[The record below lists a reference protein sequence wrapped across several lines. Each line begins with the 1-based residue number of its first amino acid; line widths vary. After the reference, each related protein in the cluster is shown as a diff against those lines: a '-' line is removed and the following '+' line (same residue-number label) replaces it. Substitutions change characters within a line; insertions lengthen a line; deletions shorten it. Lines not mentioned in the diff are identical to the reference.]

1 MLESPLPR
9 STHGQRGMPRRMLK
23 PSIACSVALLVAHGA
38 FAELRLV
45 PEPRQ
50 VTSGTGH
57 FALRG
62 AIPIIVPSGDAEDL
76 FAAGLLA
83 EEIRTRTGAEPRIAS
98 QGSGPIVL
106 SREALPEVGDQGYR
120 IDAAPNGIRVRART
134 ATGLFYGV
142 QTLRQMIDSDGVPAA
157 TIVDWPALAWRGF
170 HDDLSRGPVPTL
182 ASLERQVRTAA
193 EYKMNLYALYME
205 HSFAYRSEPLI
216 APPGGALTATEL
228 KELDAYAKLHHVSLL
243 LEQQTL
249 SHLEGML
256 TWEKYR
262 GLAEQPGSDMLTP
275 ASPLT
280 YALIDSLLAE
290 IAPLSSAP
298 FLHIGA
304 DEASDLG
311 QGQSRPL
318 VEARG
323 LAAAYVQHVRRVHDL
338 LAHHGKRTIFWG
350 DFVMKHPERLG
361 DLPTDCIV
369 ASWSFEPLDSYADY
383 LEPFRT
389 AKLDVLVCPGV
400 CNWSRVFPNLGAA
413 IPNIRRFTLEGQRRG
428 AIGQLDCSWDDGGEA
443 LAALLW
449 YPALYGAAAAWQA
462 GDCDPERFR
471 KAFDWAFFRNPGT
484 EMAEAIACLDSAH
497 TIVSSV
503 RPTDMTI
510 ELSWLN
516 PVRPGTRPGAD
527 RENAHPRG
535 AQPRPVG
542 CLPGRRAQD
551 AHRRAARAHRSAN
564 SRAVPTG
571 ARDPDR
577 GQERRA
583 LFFARDAR
591 PARAGSRARRRAAR
605 PLRASMAHG
614 EPSLLAR
621 QSARPVRRRHRHLAA
636 PLRGAA
642 RPHGADAERRAASF
656 LGADRAR
663 PLAGLRLPP
672 LVGRRPVDRG
682 QRHVDQSQVDA
693 QLSAMVNQVIDGLAN
708 HRDARQGE
716 EHAIA
721 GLERPGDH
729 EVLVPGG
736 QCAARFLHVPVEF
749 GEQCLGLFV
758 AVALGAAEIERGLAH
773 LVRDPAGHARHEL
786 GEVSQREGFLVWLPG
801 SLLARNPLQ
810 QPARDHHL
818 LVEFGNEGFGNAHA
832 YLPGGLERAEMVPRP
847 SPATPSNWS
856 ALTSPGPLD

>member
-1 MLESPLPR
+1 MIAFLRSPIPFKVRVFPETTMLPGMATPESSALRPTVGTTIAISTAFAAANLFHALDLMGSLRAIVAGPGTASPRHDHASLHRSPAPRHGAGMLESPLPR

-50 VTSGTGH
+50 VTSGTGR

-62 AIPIIVPSGDAEDL
+62 AITIIVPSGDAEDL

-516 PVRPGTRPGAD
+516 PVRSGLD
-527 RENAHPRG
+527 RQLLAML
-535 AQPRPVG
+535 APVAKQ
-542 CLPGRRAQD
+542 LRA
-551 AHRRAARAHRSAN
+551 
-564 SRAVPTG
+564 T
-571 ARDPDR
+571 
-577 GQERRA
+577 QERALERIARTRIRGGRNLDLLDAYQAAALRMHTVGQRA
-583 LFFARDAR
+583 LIAQRIR
-591 PARAGSRARRRAAR
+591 ELYQRALATQTGDKKAALSSLREMLGQLAQGRARTVE
-605 PLRASMAHG
+605 LRALYEQAWLTESRPYWLG
-614 EPSLLAR
+614 NLLA
-621 QSARPVRRRHRHLAA
+621 
-636 PLRGAA
+636 
-642 RPHGADAERRAASF
+642 
-656 LGADRAR
+656 
-663 PLAGLRLPP
+663 
-672 LVGRRPVDRG
+672 
-682 QRHVDQSQVDA
+682 
-693 QLSAMVNQVIDGLAN
+693 
-708 HRDARQGE
+708 
-716 EHAIA
+716 
-721 GLERPGDH
+721 
-729 EVLVPGG
+729 
-736 QCAARFLHVPVEF
+736 
-749 GEQCLGLFV
+749 
-758 AVALGAAEIERGLAH
+758 
-773 LVRDPAGHARHEL
+773 
-786 GEVSQREGFLVWLPG
+786 
-801 SLLARNPLQ
+801 
-810 QPARDHHL
+810 
-818 LVEFGNEGFGNAHA
+818 
-832 YLPGGLERAEMVPRP
+832 
-847 SPATPSNWS
+847 
-856 ALTSPGPLD
+856 

>member
-1 MLESPLPR
+1 
-9 STHGQRGMPRRMLK
+9 MLK

-516 PVRPGTRPGAD
+516 PVRSGLDRQLLAMLAPVAKQLRATQERALERIARTRIRGGRNLDLLDAYQAAALRMHTVGQRALIAQRI
-527 RENAHPRG
+527 RELYQRALATQTGDKNAALSSLREMLG
-535 AQPRPVG
+535 QLAQ
-542 CLPGRRAQD
+542 GR
-551 AHRRAARAHRSAN
+551 ARAVELRALYEQAWLTESRPYWLGNLLAQFDDDIATWQHRSEELRVHTVRMRN
-564 SRAVPTG
+564 G
-571 ARDPDR
+571 A
-577 GQERRA
+577 
-583 LFFARDAR
+583 
-591 PARAGSRARRRAAR
+591 
-605 PLRASMAHG
+605 PL
-614 EPSLLAR
+614 PSLE
-621 QSARPVRRRHRHLAA
+621 Q
-636 PLRGAA
+636 
-642 RPHGADAERRAASF
+642 
-656 LGADRAR
+656 
-663 PLAGLRLPP
+663 
-672 LVGRRPVDRG
+672 
-682 QRHVDQSQVDA
+682 
-693 QLSAMVNQVIDGLAN
+693 IGLA
-708 HRDARQGE
+708 
-716 EHAIA
+716 
-721 GLERPGDH
+721 P
-729 EVLVPGG
+729 
-736 QCAARFLHVPVEF
+736 
-749 GEQCLGLFV
+749 
-758 AVALGAAEIERGLAH
+758 
-773 LVRDPAGHARHEL
+773 
-786 GEVSQREGFLVWLPG
+786 
-801 SLLARNPLQ
+801 
-810 QPARDHHL
+810 
-818 LVEFGNEGFGNAHA
+818 
-832 YLPGGLERAEMVPRP
+832 
-847 SPATPSNWS
+847 
-856 ALTSPGPLD
+856 